1 MKKQPE
7 PKEITAEDIVII
19 TATTKEA
26 KLVPHFFWA
35 APCFHITHADE
46 ALGMEEIRSRP
57 CPTRQ
62 VTAATCL
69 AQMSH
74 TLNHSKL
81 QETVNSMHTRIG
93 RVHYKKIS

>member
-7 PKEITAEDIVII
+7 PKEIIEGIVII

-62 VTAATCL
+62 VTAACL

-74 TLNHSKL
+74 ALNHSKL

-93 RVHYKKIS
+93 RVHDKKIS